1 MKRLLIVV
9 DYQNDFVDGALGFEG
24 AELLDERIA
33 RKIDEYREAA
43 DHIAFTYDT
52 HHKNYLET
60 FEGMNLP
67 IPHCIEGTDGHELYG
82 QVATRLHDSDD
93 VFMKPTFGSTALFER
108 LMKRQA
114 VAERIGAAPF
124 ESIEL
129 VGLVSNMCVLS
140 NAVIARTACPDVP
153 IIVDAA
159 CTASPDPIMNE
170 KAFDI
175 MEGLQIRVINRNQAE
190 LAEEA
195 DKGVEPEEL
204 GQSGEVEEAE
214 FDGSTLEVE
223 AEEAEADKPV
233 SEAEASEL
241 TE

>member
-9 DYQNDFVDGALGFEG
+9 DYQNDFVDGALGFDG

-33 RKIDEYREAA
+33 KKIDEYREAA

-52 HHKNYLET
+52 HHKDYLET

-82 QVATRLHDSDD
+82 QVAAKLHDSDD

-190 LAEEA
+190 QA
-195 DKGVEPEEL
+195 DDTDEGEEPEEL
-204 GQSGEVEEAE
+204 EQSDV
-214 FDGSTLEVE
+214 V
-223 AEEAEADKPV
+223 EEAEADGTALEAEKAEADQPI
-233 SEAEASEL
+233 SEAEASEPA
-241 TE
+241 E

>member
-9 DYQNDFVDGALGFEG
+9 DYQNDFVDGALGFDG

-33 RKIDEYREAA
+33 KKIDEYREAA

-52 HHKNYLET
+52 HHKDYLET

-82 QVATRLHDSDD
+82 QVATKLHDSDD

-124 ESIEL
+124 ESIEV

-190 LAEEA
+190 QAE
-195 DKGVEPEEL
+195 EPEEL
-204 GQSGEVEEAE
+204 EQSDEIEEAE
-214 FDGSTLEVE
+214 IDGPAPE
-223 AEEAEADKPV
+223 AEEVEADKPV
-233 SEAEASEL
+233 SEAEASEPA
-241 TE
+241 E

>member
-1 MKRLLIVV
+1 M
-9 DYQNDFVDGALGFEG
+9 
-24 AELLDERIA
+24 
-33 RKIDEYREAA
+33 
-43 DHIAFTYDT
+43 
-52 HHKNYLET
+52 
-60 FEGMNLP
+60 
-67 IPHCIEGTDGHELYG
+67 YG

-114 VAERIGAAPF
+114 VAERIDAAPF

-195 DKGVEPEEL
+195 DKREESEEL
-204 GQSGEVEEAE
+204 EQSGEVEEAE
-214 FDGSTLEVE
+214 FDGSAPE

-233 SEAEASEL
+233 SEAEAPEL
-241 TE
+241 AE

>member
-33 RKIDEYREAA
+33 MKIDEYREAA

-60 FEGMNLP
+60 LEGMNLP
-67 IPHCIEGTDGHELYG
+67 VPHCIEGTDGHELYG
-82 QVATRLHDSDD
+82 QVATKLRDSDD

-140 NAVIARTACPDVP
+140 NAVIARAACPDVP

-175 MEGLQIRVINRNQAE
+175 MEGLQIRVINRSQAE
-190 LAEEA
+190 QAEEV
-195 DKGVEPEEL
+195 DEGEGSEEL
-204 GQSGEVEEAE
+204 EQSDEVEGEE
-214 FDGSTLEVE
+214 VDGPALE

-241 TE
+241 AE